1 MSSILGSREGCRRR
15 DKWIQFPLQLIAPAR
30 REGGI
35 GVCACVWSSDVT
47 WRRARAAI
55 RDDNISADAARRG
68 AARRG
73 GRPAGRRG
81 VSVDD
86 YHTRHASPAP
96 LSCH

>member
-1 MSSILGSREGCRRR
+1 MSSILGRREGCRRR
-15 DKWIQFPLQLIAPAR
+15 DKWIQFPLRLIAPAR

-35 GVCACVWSSDVT
+35 GVRVCGRVT
-47 WRRARAAI
+47 SRGAARAPLYAMI
-55 RDDNISADAARRG
+55 ISAPMRRG
-68 AARRG
+68 AAWRG

-86 YHTRHASPAP
+86 YHTRDASPAP